1 MFKKQKIK
9 LSKESYIKASK
20 IFKFLK
26 PQKSLFIIG
35 FVFLLLSSL
44 SSLII
49 PKYLGEMVD
58 SSSENINE
66 ITLILFILLAA
77 QAIFSYFRI
86 VIFVRVT
93 EKTLALLR
101 QTTYNHMITLPMN
114 FFSKERV
121 GELNSRIAADISLLQ
136 EAFTTDIAELIRQ
149 IIILIGG
156 IILLCFISLELTLF
170 MLALIPVFTILAI
183 FFGRLIS
190 RLSKKVQKEIAESNT
205 IVEETFQAI
214 SIVKAFTNE
223 MFEINRYK
231 EKTNKAAITAIKSGK
246 FRGLFASFI
255 IFGLFGA
262 IISVLWYG
270 VQLIQAGNIEE
281 GQLFTFV
288 IYSAFIGASIGGMAE
303 IYARLQKAIG
313 GTEKLM
319 EILDVTNEQIYAEQ
333 NLIRLNGKVEFKNV
347 TFSYSNRPENKV
359 ISSIN
364 LTANPGEKIAIVG
377 PSGSGKTTLTS
388 LLLQFYIPESGEI
401 LFDQK
406 NYKNFSIYDIRN
418 SISIV
423 PQDIILFGGTILE
436 NIAYGKRG
444 STKKEIINAAKSAYA
459 HEFISQFPE
468 KYNTIVGERGT
479 QLSGGQR
486 QRIAIARAVLKDP
499 SILILDEATSS
510 LDSES
515 ERIVQLALEKLMKG
529 RTSFIIAHRL
539 STIKSADNIIV
550 LESGKIIEEGNH
562 DFLISN
568 KDGMYYSLNKL
579 QSIN

>member
-436 NIAYGKRG
+436 NIAYGKHG